1 MAVLLTLPAFRKL
14 SVREKGVK
22 KSGGKEVYT
31 VLLAIGTGLLLTG
44 LGFIAD
50 WKGIAWRRKM
60 RRRPEHS
67 GWRSVHRTGS

>member
-1 MAVLLTLPAFRKL
+1 VLPFIGLAVLLTLPAFRKL

-44 LGFIAD
+44 RVYNRMEGDSLA
-50 WKGIAWRRKM
+50 
-60 RRRPEHS
+60 P
-67 GWRSVHRTGS
+67 